1 LTKWHIEL
9 CTLRLTTIY
18 YQMQIAVANVQIV
31 YSSNATGYARTTT
44 QLVCVCVFVCG

>member
-18 YQMQIAVANVQIV
+18 YQMQIAVANVQIAQ
-31 YSSNATGYARTTT
+31 SSNMPPGMPAPR
-44 QLVCVCVFVCG
+44 LNLFWVCM